1 MVSTNPGFL
10 STWKLPSKRPHF
22 QAHIPHKGQV
32 PTGRKP
38 EEISA
43 FITNPAWLDDC
54 QQPGSSRFISPGD
67 HVVHLPNAMP

>member
-10 STWKLPSKRPHF
+10 STWKLSCKRPHF

-32 PTGRKP
+32 PTERKP

-43 FITNPAWLDDC
+43 FITNP
-54 QQPGSSRFISPGD
+54 PGWMTANSQAQVDLSLLEI
-67 HVVHLPNAMP
+67 M